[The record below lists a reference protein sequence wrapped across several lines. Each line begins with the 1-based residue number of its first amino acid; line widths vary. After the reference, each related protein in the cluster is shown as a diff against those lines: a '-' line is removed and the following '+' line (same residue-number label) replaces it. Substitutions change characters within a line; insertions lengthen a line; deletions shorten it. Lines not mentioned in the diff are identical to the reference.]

1 MNPLSLLRNYTAL
14 LRRKITPVKQNRILF
29 TSFGGHYS
37 DSPKAISMALHTL
50 RPDLEQVWL
59 VKKQYAADLPAYVV
73 AADADDPKA
82 DAHYRA
88 TARAVVDNVYGLRES
103 YLTSASPARRIK
115 FRLETFLKTKNS
127 QQVFTTWHG
136 TPLKCMGRD
145 QVGSSI
151 LDFSCP
157 NTTMLMGNRYTLDI
171 MRHLTFGKI
180 PMELTGTPR
189 NDALCVPTRAD
200 LKARLGLP
208 EGKRIV
214 LFAPTFRSDSDG
226 IGQTN
231 IHRSGLDQLNSMDF
245 DRLFAALSEKF
256 GGQWAM
262 VCRFHYHVE
271 SQVDWAGLER
281 RYPGQILNGNLHD
294 DMAEY
299 LACTDLLL
307 TDASSS
313 MYDFALTGR
322 PCLLFFPDMEH
333 YASKERGFYTPI
345 DALPFPCAV
354 AFEDLLE
361 QIRCFDQPSY
371 SEKLSAMLTGY
382 GFADDPDSSL
392 RAARYIIDHI

>member
-1 MNPLSLLRNYTAL
+1 MNPLSLLKTYTAL
-14 LRRKITPVKQNRILF
+14 LRRKLTPVNRNRILF

-37 DSPKAISMALHTL
+37 DSPKAISRALHTL

-59 VKKQYAADLPAYVV
+59 VKQQYAASVPEYVTI
-73 AADADDPKA
+73 ADADDPGA

-103 YLTSASPARRIK
+103 YLTSASLPRRIK
-115 FRLETFLKTKNS
+115 FRLETFLKTKNN

-145 QVGSSI
+145 QVGSNI

-171 MRHLTFGKI
+171 MRHLTFEKI

-189 NDALCVPTRAD
+189 NDALCIPPQPD

-245 DRLFAALSEKF
+245 DGLFSALSRKF
-256 GGQWAM
+256 GGEWAM

-271 SQVDWAGLER
+271 AQVDWTGLES

-299 LACTDLLL
+299 LACADLLL

-322 PCLLFFPDMEH
+322 PCLLFFPDLEH

-345 DALPFPCAV
+345 EELPFPCAV
-354 AFEDLLE
+354 TFDDLLAR
-361 QIRCFDQPSY
+361 IHRFDEASY
-371 SEKLSAMLTGY
+371 SEKLSSLLSGY
-382 GFADDPDSSL
+382 GFADDQDSSL
-392 RAARYIIDHI
+392 RAAQYILDHI